1 MVLIDSKIMKVDQK
15 IHIKILLF
23 TILDRKHQ
31 PFYLIFDKINK
42 YIEDNN
48 RSQYLTTILTMELY
62 YKQE

>member
-31 PFYLIFDKINK
+31 
-42 YIEDNN
+42 
-48 RSQYLTTILTMELY
+48 MV
-62 YKQE
+62 